1 MGLCIAG
8 TAYELYLKRREE
20 QKLHTKYANK
30 DSVSDTSSGSGCT
43 TYDMTKEIPTKAD
56 ITLDISRRTVST
68 TSNTSDENLTI
79 TELSQSEDE
88 EELNIWQEL
97 LLSFSVVTNLKAIC
111 DGSVGSDTISS
122 IHGLRAFSMAWVIL
136 GHICIIVFKY
146 SDNMELRKVVEKE
159 FIFQTVTNG
168 PFSVDTFF
176 VISGFLV
183 SFIYFRTN
191 AKGKLDRLSK
201 NVNEFTAGANHFFGL
216 IAYRFVR
223 LTTPYMFVLG
233 CVEVIMKYYEQYSI
247 FEPPTLDHENC
258 PKFWWRNFLYINTL
272 FPVNEMVSGGGTNS
286 WNISLIC
293 FVLAVHVVELVFGE

>member
-1 MGLCIAG
+1 M
-8 TAYELYLKRREE
+8 YLRRREE
-20 QKLHTKYANK
+20 RKLRHKYANK
-30 DSVSDTSSGSGCT
+30 DSVSDSSSSSGCSSST
-43 TYDMTKEIPTKAD
+43 TYDLTKDPPAKANE

-68 TSNTSDENLTI
+68 TSNNSDEHLAM
-79 TELSQSEDE
+79 QSEDE
-88 EELNIWQEL
+88 DELSVWQEL
-97 LLSFSVVTNLKAIC
+97 LLSFSIVTNLKAIC
-111 DGSVGSDTISS
+111 DSSVGSDTISS
-122 IHGLRAFSMAWVIL
+122 LHGLRAFSMAWVIL
-136 GHICIIVFKY
+136 GHTCIIVFKY

-159 FIFQTVTNG
+159 FIFQTITNG

-223 LTTPYMFVLG
+223 LTAPYMFVLG
-233 CVEVIMKYYEQYSI
+233 CVGVIMKYYEQYSI

-258 PKFWWRNFLYINTL
+258 SAYWWRNLLYINTL
-272 FPVNEMVSGGGTNS
+272 FPVNEMVSGGYAYEVSN
-286 WNISLIC
+286 
-293 FVLAVHVVELVFGE
+293 